1 MPDSY
6 SRINRGCRQSP
17 GCGHPGPP
25 RQVPLHP
32 GGVRLACRSRVGSH
46 CTLADLP
53 FPKAIDSA
61 LTKGTT
67 FQDFK
72 KRFGELAEEH

>member
-1 MPDSY
+1 
-6 SRINRGCRQSP
+6 
-17 GCGHPGPP
+17 
-25 RQVPLHP
+25 
-32 GGVRLACRSRVGSH
+32 VRLACRSRVGSH